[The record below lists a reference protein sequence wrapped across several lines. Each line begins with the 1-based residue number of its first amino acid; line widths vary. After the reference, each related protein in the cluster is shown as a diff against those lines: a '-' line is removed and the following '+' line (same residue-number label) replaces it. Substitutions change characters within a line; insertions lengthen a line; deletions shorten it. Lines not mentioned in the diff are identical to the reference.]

1 MFQKINFHQPICS
14 LILKRT
20 AATNTIKQM
29 HSSKSPPEIHSSR
42 STATVK
48 GEITA
53 FLSLAL
59 VLLIS
64 FIMGVLEASTL
75 QSSKNLGRLATDR
88 AIYSVFGEYRKDLL
102 TNYHVFGM
110 DESYN
115 SGTAEE
121 QQIINRMHYYG
132 TENIDHN
139 ILAIQYLTDNNG
151 QAFREQVLD
160 YMENFGIKQIQKY
173 IPYVSEWEE
182 TEIEEKET
190 AEKESQV
197 TQDIKDLLDSSGNT
211 GEGDASDNSLPDSAN
226 TSETTS
232 AVPALS
238 DSENPF
244 NIMKKVESDGILSVI
259 FPENYTLSH
268 KEINLDSQ
276 PSYRNLKNGRG
287 SFPARTSAN
296 NPYSRLLFDDYL
308 LRNFSTAVT
317 SSDTSSSDEQQ
328 ESLPALPDTGTAS
341 SSLPAVQTAASES
354 DTQTSSSR
362 EQLADSDK
370 SLQYEVE
377 YMLFGKNSDKAN
389 LEAAMFYLFLIRCS
403 INFVYLQKDTTK
415 KSEAEALALTV
426 CSLLLVPEAEKI
438 VTELLL
444 FTWACGESILELR
457 TLLAGQRISLLKD
470 SSNWNLTISAL
481 PELLTSKKRL
491 MAKEDS
497 NGFSYKDCLHIMLF
511 LKDPATLNMRCLDR
525 IESNIHTLQ
534 NNTLFHVDHCVTKLE
549 LENTV
554 QIYGNLTY
562 TFPAYFGYN

>member
-1 MFQKINFHQPICS
+1 MFQKINFYQPICS
-14 LILKRT
+14 LVLKST
-20 AATNTIKQM
+20 TATNTTKQV
-29 HSSKSPPEIHSSR
+29 HSSKSPLEIHSSH
-42 STATVK
+42 STAAAK

-59 VLLIS
+59 VLLTS
-64 FIMGVLEASTL
+64 FIMGVLEAATL

-88 AIYSVFGEYRKDLL
+88 AIYSVFGEYHKDLL

-160 YMENFGIKQIQKY
+160 YVENFGIKQIQKY
-173 IPYVSEWEE
+173 LPYVPEWEE

-197 TQDIKDLLDSSGNT
+197 TQDIKDLLDSAGNT
-211 GEGDASDNSLPDSAN
+211 GEGDASDSSLPDSAG
-226 TSETTS
+226 TSETLP
-232 AVPALS
+232 AVPALP

-259 FPENYTLSH
+259 LPENYTLSH

-296 NPYSRLLFDDYL
+296 NIYSRLLFDDYL
-308 LRNFSTAVT
+308 LHNFSTAVA
-317 SSDTSSSDEQQ
+317 SSGASSSDEQQ
-328 ESLPALPDTGTAS
+328 ESLPALPDTNTAS

-354 DTQTSSSR
+354 DTPASSSR
-362 EQLADSDK
+362 KQLSDSDK

-389 LEAAMFYLFLIRCS
+389 LEAAMFRLFLIRCG
-403 INFVYLQKDTTK
+403 INFLYLQKDTTK

-426 CSLLLVPEAEKI
+426 CSLLLVPQAEKI

-470 SSNWNLTISAL
+470 SSNWTLTISAL

-491 MAKEDS
+491 MAKEDPH
-497 NGFSYKDCLHIMLF
+497 GFSYKDSLHLMLF
-511 LKDPATLNMRCLDR
+511 VQNPATLNMRCLDR
-525 IESNIHTLQ
+525 IESNIHALQ
-534 NNTLFHVDHCVTKLE
+534 DNTLFRVDHCVTKLE

>member
-1 MFQKINFHQPICS
+1 MFQSINCHPLICS
-14 LILKRT
+14 FMLKKSS
-20 AATNTIKQM
+20 AKNNTKRI
-29 HSSKSPPEIHSSR
+29 HSSKSPAVSSSR
-42 STATVK
+42 SMTTAK

-64 FIMGVLEASTL
+64 FIMGVLEAATL

-88 AIYSVFGEYRKDLL
+88 AIYSVFGEYHKDLL

-115 SGTAEE
+115 SGTADEN
-121 QQIINRMHYYG
+121 QIINRMHYYG

-139 ILAIQYLTDNNG
+139 ILEIQYLTDNNG

-173 IPYVSEWEE
+173 LGYVPEWEE
-182 TEIEEKET
+182 IEIEEKET

-197 TQDIKDLLDSSGNT
+197 SQDIKDLLDSAGNT
-211 GEGDASDNSLPDSAN
+211 GESDASDSSLQDSAN
-226 TSETTS
+226 TSETTP
-232 AVPALS
+232 AVPALP

-244 NIMKKVESDGILSVI
+244 NIMNKVESDGILSVI
-259 FPENYTLSH
+259 LPENYTLSH

-296 NPYSRLLFDDYL
+296 SAYSRIFFNEYL
-308 LRNFSTAVT
+308 LQNFSTAVT
-317 SSDTSSSDEQQ
+317 ASGTSASEEQQ
-328 ESLPALPDTGTAS
+328 DSLPALPDTTNTAV
-341 SSLPAVQTAASES
+341 SSLPAVQAADSES
-354 DTQTSSSR
+354 DTSASSSKKS
-362 EQLADSDK
+362 LADSDK

-377 YMLFGKNSDKAN
+377 YMLFGKSSDKAN
-389 LEAAMFYLFLIRCS
+389 LEAAMFRLFLIRCG
-403 INFVYLQKDTTK
+403 INFAYLQKDTTK

-426 CSLLLVPEAEKI
+426 CSLLLVPQAEKI
-438 VTELLL
+438 VTQLLL

-457 TLLAGQRISLLKD
+457 TLLAGQRISVLKD
-470 SSNWNLTISAL
+470 SSNWNLTLSSL

-491 MAKEDS
+491 MAKEDPH
-497 NGFSYKDCLHIMLF
+497 GLSYKDTLHIMLF
-511 LKDPATLNMRCLDR
+511 VKDPATLNMRCLDR
-525 IESNIHTLQ
+525 IESNIHALHG
-534 NNTLFHVDHCVTKLE
+534 NTLFHVDHCVTKLE

-562 TFPAYFGYN
+562 TFPVYFGYN

>member
-1 MFQKINFHQPICS
+1 MFQKINFHPPICS
-14 LILKRT
+14 FMLKNS
-20 AATNTIKQM
+20 AATNTTKQI
-29 HSSKSPPEIHSSR
+29 HSSKSPPVVHSH
-42 STATVK
+42 STTAVK
-48 GEITA
+48 GEITT

-64 FIMGVLEASTL
+64 FVMGVLEAATL

-88 AIYSVFGEYRKDLL
+88 AIYSVFGEYSKDLL

-173 IPYVSEWEE
+173 LPYVTKWEE

-197 TQDIKDLLDSSGNT
+197 TQDIKDLLDSAGNT
-211 GEGDASDNSLPDSAN
+211 GEGDASDSSLPDSAG
-226 TSETTS
+226 TSETTP
-232 AVPALS
+232 AVPALP

-244 NIMKKVESDGILSVI
+244 NIMNKVESDGILSVI
-259 FPENYTLSH
+259 LPENYTLSH

-296 NPYSRLLFDDYL
+296 NAYSRLSFDAYL
-308 LRNFSTAVT
+308 LQNFSTAVS
-317 SSDTSSSDEQQ
+317 SSDTSSSEEQQ
-328 ESLPALPDTGTAS
+328 ENLPALPDTGTAS
-341 SSLPAVQTAASES
+341 ASLPAVQTATSES
-354 DTQTSSSR
+354 DTSASSSKKS
-362 EQLADSDK
+362 LSDSDK

-389 LEAAMFYLFLIRCS
+389 LEAAMFRLFLIRCG

-438 VTELLL
+438 VTQLLL

-470 SSNWNLTISAL
+470 SSNWNLNISAL

-491 MAKEDS
+491 MAKEDPS
-497 NGFSYKDCLHIMLF
+497 GFSYKDSLHIMLF
-511 LKDPATLNMRCLDR
+511 VQNPATLNMRCLDR
-525 IESNIHTLQ
+525 IESNIHALQ
-534 NNTLFHVDHCVTKLE
+534 DNTLFHVDHCVTKLE